1 MNPDTLMQSLQTSFR
16 ATVGAAS
23 TALESLQ
30 DAQKREENLQA
41 LQNQDWEVLVQQL
54 AEKGEITELEA
65 RRFVDELL
73 GTQPTDGPRTVDV
86 TGDTE
91 SPDGEPA
98 TEEELEELS
107 EMVAKLRQE
116 LEQLRNSKSDS
127 NSES

>member
-41 LQNQDWEVLVQQL
+41 LQNQDWDAVVQRL

-73 GTQPTDGPRTVDV
+73 GSQSPDSPRTVDV
-86 TGDTE
+86 TGEAEE
-91 SPDGEPA
+91 SGAEPA
-98 TEEELEELS
+98 TEEELEALS
-107 EMVAKLRQE
+107 EMVASLRQE
-116 LEQLRNSKSDS
+116 LEQLRKSQSDA
-127 NSES
+127 

>member
-30 DAQKREENLQA
+30 DAQKRDENLQA
-41 LQNQDWEVLVQQL
+41 LQNQDWDAVVQRL

-73 GTQPTDGPRTVDV
+73 GSQSPDGPRTVDV
-86 TGDTE
+86 TGEAEE
-91 SPDGEPA
+91 STAEPA
-98 TEEELEELS
+98 TEEELEALS
-107 EMVAKLRQE
+107 EMVASLRQE
-116 LEQLRNSKSDS
+116 LEQLRNSQSD
-127 NSES
+127 E

>member
-30 DAQKREENLQA
+30 DAQKREENLQV
-41 LQNQDWEVLVQQL
+41 LQNQDWEAVVQRL

-73 GTQPTDGPRTVDV
+73 GSQSPDGPRTVDV
-86 TGDTE
+86 TGEAEE
-91 SPDGEPA
+91 STAEPA
-98 TEEELEELS
+98 TEEELEALS
-107 EMVAKLRQE
+107 EMVASLRQE
-116 LEQLRNSKSDS
+116 LEQLRNSQSD
-127 NSES
+127 E

>member
-41 LQNQDWEVLVQQL
+41 LQNQDWDAVVQRL

-73 GTQPTDGPRTVDV
+73 GNQSPGSPRTVDV
-86 TGDTE
+86 TGE
-91 SPDGEPA
+91 SKPAGAEPA
-98 TEEELEELS
+98 TEEELEALS
-107 EMVAKLRQE
+107 EMVASLRQE
-116 LEQLRNSKSDS
+116 LEQLRKSQSDA
-127 NSES
+127 

>member
-41 LQNQDWEVLVQQL
+41 LQNQDWEAVIQRL

-73 GTQPTDGPRTVDV
+73 GSQSPDGPRTVDV
-86 TGDTE
+86 TGDAEE
-91 SPDGEPA
+91 STAEPA
-98 TEEELEELS
+98 TEEELEALS
-107 EMVAKLRQE
+107 EMVASLRQE
-116 LEQLRNSKSDS
+116 LEQLRNSQSD
-127 NSES
+127 E

>member
-41 LQNQDWEVLVQQL
+41 LQNQDWEALVQQL
-54 AEKGEITELEA
+54 AEKGELTELEA
-65 RRFVDELL
+65 RRFVDEIL
-73 GTQPTDGPRTVDV
+73 GASSTDAPQTVDV
-86 TGDTE
+86 SGDADVKE
-91 SPDGEPA
+91 DEPA
-98 TEEELEELS
+98 TEEELEQLS

-116 LEQLRNSKSDS
+116 LEQLRRPKSDS
-127 NSES
+127 EY

>member
-41 LQNQDWEVLVQQL
+41 LQNQDWEAVVQRL

-73 GTQPTDGPRTVDV
+73 GSQSPDGPRTVDV
-86 TGDTE
+86 TGEAEE
-91 SPDGEPA
+91 STAEPA
-98 TEEELEELS
+98 TEEELEALS
-107 EMVAKLRQE
+107 EMVASLRQE
-116 LEQLRNSKSDS
+116 LEQLRNSQSD
-127 NSES
+127 E

>member
-41 LQNQDWEVLVQQL
+41 LQNQDWDAVVQRL

-73 GTQPTDGPRTVDV
+73 GSQSPDGPRTVDV
-86 TGDTE
+86 TGEAEE
-91 SPDGEPA
+91 STAEPA
-98 TEEELEELS
+98 TEEELEALS
-107 EMVAKLRQE
+107 EMVASLRQE
-116 LEQLRNSKSDS
+116 LEQLRHSKSDA
-127 NSES
+127 

>member
-41 LQNQDWEVLVQQL
+41 LQNQDWEAVVQRL

-73 GTQPTDGPRTVDV
+73 GSQSPDGPRTVDV
-86 TGDTE
+86 TGDAEE
-91 SPDGEPA
+91 STAEPA
-98 TEEELEELS
+98 TEEELEALS
-107 EMVAKLRQE
+107 EMVASLRQE
-116 LEQLRNSKSDS
+116 LEQLRQSQSDT
-127 NSES
+127 